1 MKYILNIIY
10 TYDGDKPSDE
20 VRQWSDPQNA
30 NKESQWVKTAPSF
43 SSPYIGYSQNKY
55 QITQPHDVPV
65 DLLSQTSIRQFE
77 QLNRYFIWQ
86 KGKMYRTVLISVNQ

>member
-65 DLLSQTSIRQFE
+65 DLLSQTSSGS
-77 QLNRYFIWQ
+77 LNSWTAILFDK
-86 KGKMYRTVLISVNQ
+86 KGKCTVPCWLV